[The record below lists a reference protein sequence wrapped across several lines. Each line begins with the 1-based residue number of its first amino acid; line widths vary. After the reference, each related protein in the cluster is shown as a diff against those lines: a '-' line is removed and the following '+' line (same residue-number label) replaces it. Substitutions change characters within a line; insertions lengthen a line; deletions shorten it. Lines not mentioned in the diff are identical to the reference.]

1 MLDINIIEYLRSENN
16 FLGCFAY
23 DELPPFP
30 KEFPKTMIINTDKK
44 SGRGIHWLGLVLT
57 KKRSYYFD
65 SFGLPVLNRPIL
77 KYLRNYYKQVTYSDM
92 CIQHVLSK
100 KCGEFCIAFVKNVK
114 CKKSYSKFVN
124 MFDFVNLMN
133 NDTIVMQKINKCNC
147 DICV

>member
-65 SFGLPVLNRPIL
+65 SFGLPVLNRTIL

-92 CIQHVLSK
+92 CIQHILSK

-124 MFDFVNLMN
+124 MFNFVDLQQNDF
-133 NDTIVMQKINKCNC
+133 IVMHKVNKIK
-147 DICV
+147 